1 VTANRSTRPG
11 RTVGRDPLPEG
22 DRVTDTSSKRYEIL
36 NKGPAYKTE
45 ICPQAN
51 DSTSQQ
57 EERRGQNLPVDI
69 QFSRSPETPGINP
82 TVSESRSHG
91 KCHIPE
97 RQKPS
102 VV

>member
-1 VTANRSTRPG
+1 MTANRSTRPG

-69 QFSRSPETPGINP
+69 QFSKSPKTPGINP
-82 TVSESRSHG
+82 TVFESRSHG
-91 KCHIPE
+91 ESHTPG
-97 RQKPS
+97 RHLPA